1 MLIITRKT
9 GEGIYVGDNVKL
21 TVVEAGKDKVKI
33 GIDAP
38 KDVIIMRS
46 ELYESRKFNVQAAV
60 NKVSIDLMN
69 SFLGTPEKL
78 NEIKEPTE

>member
-9 GEGIYVGDNVKL
+9 GEGFYVGDNVKIN
-21 TVVEAGKDKVKI
+21 VVEAGKDKVKI

-60 NKVSIDLMN
+60 NKVSIDFMN
-69 SFLGTPEKL
+69 SFLGTPGKL